1 MLRPIF
7 VTASLAHGGAE
18 RHAIT
23 LMNRL
28 AERGHE
34 CHAVYIKSDAGQIE
48 RLRLRDGGSV
58 RCLGALRYL
67 DLHALADFAKHIAR
81 VGPSVIVAAN
91 PYSLMY
97 SWLALR
103 LLRLRVPLVVT
114 YHSTRVLGAKEHLQM
129 ILYRLFFWAADCAV
143 FVCEKQR
150 RHWHRRGV
158 FSRRN
163 AMIYNGVD
171 TRQFVD
177 RSSPEQRD
185 ELRRSLGFSG
195 ADYVIGISARLSPEK
210 NHAQLVEAIAKLRGM
225 GIPARALIIGDGD
238 LREQIESQARNLEIR
253 DEVVIAG
260 LQQDVRP
267 YIAVCDVM
275 VLCSH
280 TEAFSLAAIEAMSM
294 AKPFVHSEVGGAAEM
309 IRPGENGF
317 LFPVGDT
324 QALVDRLA
332 RLADPGERQ
341 RMGQQARSMVESMFS
356 EKTMIDRYEN
366 LLLDLQSV
374 AAAQDRQPIGNCGE
388 TGIR

>member
-23 LMNRL
+23 LVNRL

-34 CHAVYIKSDAGQIE
+34 CHAVYIKSDAGQID

-58 RCLGALRYL
+58 HCLGALRYF
-67 DLHALADFAKHIAR
+67 DRHALTDFTKYIAR

-91 PYSLMY
+91 PYALMY

-129 ILYRLFFWAADCAV
+129 MLYRLFFWAADCAV

-150 RHWHRRGV
+150 RHWLRRGV

-163 AMIYNGVD
+163 EMIYNGVD
-171 TRQFVD
+171 TEEFCD
-177 RSSPEQRD
+177 RSIPEQRAR
-185 ELRRSLGFSG
+185 LRRSLDFSD

-210 NHAQLVEAIAKLRGM
+210 NHVQLVEAVAKLRAM
-225 GIPARALIIGDGD
+225 GIPARALMIGDGD
-238 LREQIESQARNLEIR
+238 LREQIESRALKLGIR
-253 DEVVIAG
+253 RDVVITG

-267 YIAVCDVM
+267 YIAVCDAL

-294 AKPFVHSEVGGAAEM
+294 GKPFVHSEVGGAAEM

-324 QALVDRLA
+324 YALVDRLA
-332 RLADPGERQ
+332 RLADPGERH
-341 RMGQQARSMVESMFS
+341 RMGQQARSRVESMFS
-356 EKTMIDRYEN
+356 EKKMIDRYEN
-366 LLLDLQSV
+366 LLLDLQSIAG
-374 AAAQDRQPIGNCGE
+374 AADRQPIGSCGE
-388 TGIR
+388 TGLR